1 MILPR
6 PVDVMIPCCKDRLQF
21 ALAVLDSKQALL
33 GALLAERE
41 KEGELATTSLEFEY
55 LHRKSRCE
63 IRCEMLIGGDN
74 NDLSR
79 VFQCLFTFV
88 LVPAFR

>member
-1 MILPR
+1 MNVNRECPLSNARAVWDKPEQFIMILPR

-55 LHRKSRCE
+55 LH
-63 IRCEMLIGGDN
+63 
-74 NDLSR
+74 
-79 VFQCLFTFV
+79 
-88 LVPAFR
+88 

>member
-41 KEGELATTSLEFEY
+41 KEEELATTSLEFEY
-55 LHRKSRCE
+55 LHRKR
-63 IRCEMLIGGDN
+63 RCEMLTGGDD

-79 VFQCLFTFV
+79 VFQCLFTFT
-88 LVPAFR
+88 LVPVLR

>member
-21 ALAVLDSKQALL
+21 ALAVLDSKLALR

-41 KEGELATTSLEFEY
+41 KEFELATTSLEFEY
-55 LHRKSRCE
+55 LYRKR
-63 IRCEMLIGGDN
+63 RCEMLIGGDDN
-74 NDLSR
+74 ELSR
-79 VFQCLFTFV
+79 VFQCLFTFA
-88 LVPAFR
+88 LVPALR

>member
-41 KEGELATTSLEFEY
+41 KEG
-55 LHRKSRCE
+55 
-63 IRCEMLIGGDN
+63 
-74 NDLSR
+74 
-79 VFQCLFTFV
+79 
-88 LVPAFR
+88 

>member
-21 ALAVLDSKQALL
+21 ALAVLDSKQAPL

-41 KEGELATTSLEFEY
+41 KEGELATTSLF
-55 LHRKSRCE
+55 
-63 IRCEMLIGGDN
+63 
-74 NDLSR
+74 SR
-79 VFQCLFTFV
+79 VIFV
-88 LVPAFR
+88 LTTREQKNNNLLI